1 MSSASSSCT
10 NPRPS
15 PWCAP
20 PAWPCTPWR
29 AESPTFQNWLRIS
42 PSCPWLRLPS
52 LHPILKL
59 RGVGCISQR
68 LLLAVR
74 IDSHCRRIWMSWR
87 KAKVIR
93 KNNLRIA
100 VWMMMI
106 MMIITKVREG
116 NQAKNF
122 LRRLEIRLSSPIM
135 RSAQFTLYWSTPT
148 IVNPTLSFVPVASM
162 IRTFPLPKLK

>member
-1 MSSASSSCT
+1 
-10 NPRPS
+10 
-15 PWCAP
+15 
-20 PAWPCTPWR
+20 
-29 AESPTFQNWLRIS
+29 
-42 PSCPWLRLPS
+42 
-52 LHPILKL
+52 
-59 RGVGCISQR
+59 
-68 LLLAVR
+68 
-74 IDSHCRRIWMSWR
+74 MSWR

-135 RSAQFTLYWSTPT
+135 RSAQFTLY
-148 IVNPTLSFVPVASM
+148 
-162 IRTFPLPKLK
+162 